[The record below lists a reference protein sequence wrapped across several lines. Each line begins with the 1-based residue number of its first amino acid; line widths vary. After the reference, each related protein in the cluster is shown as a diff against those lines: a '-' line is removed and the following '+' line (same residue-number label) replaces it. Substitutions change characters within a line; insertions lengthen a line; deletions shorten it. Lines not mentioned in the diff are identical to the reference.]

1 MAQFASLVRCFCYCE
16 KCHKEHVAYTV
27 KENNNNNKQTS
38 KTTTTNKHF
47 LLFLF
52 LWSLNIPEDE

>member
-27 KENNNNNKQTS
+27 KENNNNNNKQTS

-47 LLFLF
+47 LFF
-52 LWSLNIPEDE
+52 FVFMEPKYT